1 MKNFTIV
8 EWCAVGRGK
17 YKLALL
23 LSLSLISICAF
34 YNNSPFL
41 FSFIGTIIYFTYF
54 LITMAAVGVRDEQE
68 T

>member
-17 YKLALL
+17 HKLTLL

-34 YNNSPFL
+34 YHNSPFL
-41 FSFIGTIIYFTYF
+41 FSFVGTAVYFTYF
-54 LITMAAVGVRDEQE
+54 LVTMAAVGIKDE
-68 T
+68 